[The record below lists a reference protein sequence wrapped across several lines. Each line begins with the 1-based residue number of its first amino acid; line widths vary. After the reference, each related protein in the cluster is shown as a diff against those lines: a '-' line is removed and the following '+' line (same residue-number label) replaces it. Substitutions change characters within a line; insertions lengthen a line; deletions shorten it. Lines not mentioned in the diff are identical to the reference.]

1 MTAPQDT
8 NPPESGGV
16 KGLAMTYA
24 EAIAIR
30 SAQLSG
36 KPVADD
42 DAQVALLVIALAMQ
56 RKPRARK
63 P

>member
-1 MTAPQDT
+1 
-8 NPPESGGV
+8 
-16 KGLAMTYA
+16 MTYA

-42 DAQVALLVIALAMQ
+42 DAQVALLVIALAVRNAKSGRQTRAMP

>member
-1 MTAPQDT
+1 
-8 NPPESGGV
+8 
-16 KGLAMTYA
+16 MTYA

-42 DAQVALLVIALAMQ
+42 DAQVALLMIALAMQ

>member
-1 MTAPQDT
+1 MTDPQDT

-16 KGLAMTYA
+16 KGPAMSYP

-56 RKPRARK
+56 RNPRARM